1 MARTDR
7 RFKILMNQSLG
18 MYYIYILHM
27 CRIMIIQVIIANPH
41 CFDLIIDFNYEF
53 CSIPI

>member
-1 MARTDR
+1 
-7 RFKILMNQSLG
+7 
-18 MYYIYILHM
+18 M